1 VVILVH
7 KKVHQKTIQRIKI
20 MKAKIILGISLLSLV
35 TALNSLA
42 QATAYANIF
51 ATVVAPVG
59 INTTFEEHSGEI
71 VVSQTIGNSRENHI
85 TASGTALNFDG
96 SASLT
101 TFSITD
107 AKNSTF
113 DITLPSENLNFGS
126 DNQTTLSINNFSSI
140 QSQTTTQQGTKNV
153 ITIGAKV
160 NMPLNQYFSS
170 YQAQNQFPVTLNYN

>member
-1 VVILVH
+1 
-7 KKVHQKTIQRIKI
+7 
-20 MKAKIILGISLLSLV
+20 MKAKYIIVISLLSLA
-35 TALNSLA
+35 TALNSFA
-42 QATAYANIF
+42 QVTAYANIF

-59 INTTFEEHSGEI
+59 INTTLDEHSGEI
-71 VVSQTIGNSRENHI
+71 VVSQTNAPIGNSKESLI
-85 TASGTALNFDG
+85 TASGLALSFDG

-107 AKNSTF
+107 TKNSTF

-140 QSQTTTQQGTKNV
+140 QSQTTTHQGTKNM

-160 NMPLNQYFSS
+160 NMPINQYFSS
-170 YQAQNQFPVTLNYN
+170 YQAQDQFPITLNYN

>member
-1 VVILVH
+1 
-7 KKVHQKTIQRIKI
+7 
-20 MKAKIILGISLLSLV
+20 MKAKYIIVISLLSLA
-35 TALNSLA
+35 TALNGFA
-42 QATAYANIF
+42 QVTAYANIF

-59 INTTFEEHSGEI
+59 INTAFDEHSGEI
-71 VVSQTIGNSRENHI
+71 VVSHTSSPIGNNRENLI
-85 TASGTALNFDG
+85 TASGTELNIDG

-101 TFSITD
+101 TFSVTD

-126 DNQTTLSINNFSSI
+126 DNHTTLSVSNFSSL
-140 QSQTTTQQGTKNV
+140 QTQTTTHQGSKKV

-160 NMPLNQYFSS
+160 NLPENQNFSI

>member
-1 VVILVH
+1 
-7 KKVHQKTIQRIKI
+7 
-20 MKAKIILGISLLSLV
+20 MKAKIILGIFLLSLV

-42 QATAYANIF
+42 QVTAYANIF

-59 INTTFEEHSGEI
+59 INTTLDEHSGEI
-71 VVSQTIGNSRENHI
+71 VVSQTNAPMGNSEESLI
-85 TASGTALNFDG
+85 TASGLALNFDG

-101 TFSITD
+101 TFSVTD

-113 DITLPSENLNFGS
+113 DITLPSENLNFGP
-126 DNQTTLSINNFSSI
+126 DNHTTLSVSNFSSL
-140 QSQTTTQQGTKNV
+140 QTQTTTPQGSRKV

-160 NMPLNQYFSS
+160 NLPENLNFSS